1 MLVEAIILAGGQGTR
16 LRSVVAD
23 RPKPMALVAGRPFL
37 EYQIDHLISQGIQR
51 VILSVGYRHELIQRH
66 FGCHYRNIE
75 IGYAVEESPLGTGGG
90 LLLALQQCDANN
102 NVLALN
108 GDTWFPLDLVQMA
121 SLHQATQ
128 ADVTVALRH
137 GAGDGR
143 YGGVVLDGSQRIVNF
158 SSSGERQ
165 SHHINGGAYLISP
178 RCQSAWSTAS
188 GRHCSLELE
197 LLETGIKQG
206 LLCYGFISDAPFID
220 IGVPEDYARAAD
232 VINSE

>member
-37 EYQIDHLISQGIQR
+37 AYQIDHLITQGIQR
-51 VILSVGYRHELIQRH
+51 VMLSVGYRHELIQRH
-66 FGCHYRNIE
+66 FGCRYRNIE
-75 IGYAVEESPLGTGGG
+75 VGYAVEKSPLGTGGG
-90 LLLALQQCDANN
+90 LLLALQQCDPKN

-108 GDTWFPLDLVQMA
+108 GDTWFPLDLAQMA

-128 ADVTVALRH
+128 AEVTVALRH
-137 GAGDGR
+137 GTGEGR
-143 YGGVVLDGSQRIVNF
+143 YGGVVLDGAQRIINF
-158 SSSGERQ
+158 SSTSERDSQ
-165 SHHINGGAYLISP
+165 HINGGAYLISP
-178 RCQSAWSTAS
+178 RCQSIWSTEP
-188 GRHCSLELE
+188 GCHRSLEVD

-206 LLCYGFISDAPFID
+206 RVCYGFISDAPFID

-232 VINSE
+232 VINSG